1 MTLSMQNISHRLINK
16 SSPRLAL
23 SEYGNWRIWQEGLMS
38 LANRLR
44 TLREHA
50 TLSQADV
57 AAALD
62 VSIPTVSEWEKGK
75 KKPARARIPA
85 LARLYD
91 VSTDFLL
98 NGIDLRR
105 SDMNESDEEKSL
117 VMLYRDADPQVKIS
131 VLTLLRAAAYK
142 K

>member
-1 MTLSMQNISHRLINK
+1 
-16 SSPRLAL
+16 
-23 SEYGNWRIWQEGLMS
+23 MS

-105 SDMNESDEEKSL
+105 SDMNETEEEKSL
-117 VMLYRDADPQVKIS
+117 ILLYREADPQVKIS
-131 VLTLLRAAAYK
+131 VLTLLRAASDK
-142 K
+142 R

>member
-1 MTLSMQNISHRLINK
+1 MLNISHKLIIK
-16 SSPRLAL
+16 SSQTLAS
-23 SEYGNWRIWQEGLMS
+23 SEYENWRIWQERHMS

-105 SDMNESDEEKSL
+105 SDMNETEEEKSL
-117 VMLYRDADPQVKIS
+117 VLLYREADPQVKIS
-131 VLTLLRAAAYK
+131 VLTLLRAASDK
-142 K
+142 R

>member
-1 MTLSMQNISHRLINK
+1 MLANGEYESWRLC
-16 SSPRLAL
+16 
-23 SEYGNWRIWQEGLMS
+23 QEGLMS

-105 SDMNESDEEKSL
+105 SDMNESEEEKSL
-117 VMLYRDADPQVKIS
+117 ILLYRDADPQVKIS
-131 VLTLLRAAAYK
+131 VLTLLRAASDK

>member
-1 MTLSMQNISHRLINK
+1 MQNISHGLINK
-16 SSPRLAL
+16 SSPTLAL

-62 VSIPTVSEWEKGK
+62 VSIPTVSEWEKGR

-105 SDMNESDEEKSL
+105 SDMNESDEERSL
-117 VMLYRDADPQVKIS
+117 VALYREADPQVKIS
-131 VLTLLRAAAYK
+131 VLTLLRAASEK

>member
-1 MTLSMQNISHRLINK
+1 MESSETL
-16 SSPRLAL
+16 AC
-23 SEYGNWRIWQEGLMS
+23 SEYGNWRICQEGSMS
-38 LANRLR
+38 LASRLR

-50 TLSQADV
+50 ALSQADV

-105 SDMNESDEEKSL
+105 SDMSETDEERSL
-117 VMLYRDADPQVKIS
+117 ILLYRDADPQVKIS
-131 VLTLLRAAAYK
+131 VLTLLRAASDK